1 MKIKFYI
8 VLIFSFLFFKFN
20 YGFPI
25 DKAMNQSSMKKKNLV
40 YTVLFTKLNIQVT
53 NLFLFLDFFFVMV
66 VLWVNVPS
74 GHFMTNILDKYNK

>member
-53 NLFLFLDFFFVMV
+53 NLFLFLDFFCDGCTMSKCTQWSF
-66 VLWVNVPS
+66 
-74 GHFMTNILDKYNK
+74 HD